1 MTQNNLTEDVN
12 LLPSE
17 TKKVIQR
24 CKKILE
30 QHYQDRLIDVF
41 LYGSAARQE
50 LTPNS
55 DLDLLVVLPVSFDYA
70 QELRVI
76 VDLLY
81 PLQLESTHWIS
92 AKPAEAQ
99 QFNVGA
105 IQLYRN
111 ILKEGIRL

>member
-30 QHYQDRLIDVF
+30 QHYQDRLTDVF

-50 LTPNS
+50 LTSES
-55 DLDLLVVLPVSFDYA
+55 DLDLQSYYPPRLTMPKNLELLLISFTPY
-70 QELRVI
+70 
-76 VDLLY
+76 
-81 PLQLESTHWIS
+81 S
-92 AKPAEAQ
+92 
-99 QFNVGA
+99 
-105 IQLYRN
+105 
-111 ILKEGIRL
+111 